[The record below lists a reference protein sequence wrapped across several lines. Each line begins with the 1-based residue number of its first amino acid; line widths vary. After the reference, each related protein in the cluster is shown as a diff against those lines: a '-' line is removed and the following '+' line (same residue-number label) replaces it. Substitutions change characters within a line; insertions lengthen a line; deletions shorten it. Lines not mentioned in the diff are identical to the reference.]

1 MSVSASYIL
10 TQVPSA
16 AIAAWSFKLHK
27 DTFQSTDGKG
37 FAEHDASGGIFGAGV
52 CMLGKLGAWTIM
64 ATLIGTAVM
73 LVVGEQKSPKEFKK
87 YVLAV
92 IIINAVIFGIIMI
105 LSTLMNPPL
114 LIRTLPFYSL
124 QAGILC
130 NLVYVHARS

>member
-1 MSVSASYIL
+1 
-10 TQVPSA
+10 
-16 AIAAWSFKLHK
+16 
-27 DTFQSTDGKG
+27 
-37 FAEHDASGGIFGAGV
+37 
-52 CMLGKLGAWTIM
+52 M

-130 NLVYVHARS
+130 NLVYVHSRS